1 MATPTVL
8 LAIILALVLG
18 TLAGFFWGRAGSGS
32 TDALREKNAQLTAD
46 LAAAQRAETL
56 LSERVRELQ
65 ARAEADEDVLL
76 ALAPVKTQLAT
87 MEKSVRTMETQ
98 RAQQYGGLAQ
108 ALNETNKT
116 SHQLR
121 EVTGLLSS
129 ALRSTSARGSWGE
142 AQLRRVVEAAGMLRH
157 VTFSEQSTTVAT
169 DSRGQ
174 ERQIRPDMVVHLPGG
189 KTVVLDAKAPL
200 SSYLDAQEA
209 EGPVQAE
216 LLGRHAKAV
225 RAHLD
230 ALASKQYWAG
240 FGASPEL
247 VLCFIPVES
256 ALSAALT
263 ADAKLLDYAAAK
275 NVALV
280 SPVSLLA
287 ALKAISFSWRQDA
300 LTDNARELFNL
311 SQQLYE
317 RLGTA
322 GSHLAGMG
330 KSLARTVDS
339 YNALV
344 GSLETRV
351 FVTAR
356 KMTALS
362 GVQDATGHLSPTPS
376 EASLKPLTAPEFMT
390 SLPQYHAES
399 TQRKENIGPEPYD
412 SWTDEPLFDE

>member
-1 MATPTVL
+1 MAIPTVL
-8 LAIILALVLG
+8 LAVLLALVLG
-18 TLAGFFWGRAGSGS
+18 ALAGYFWGHSGNGSLH
-32 TDALREKNAQLTAD
+32 ALRQKNTQLTAD

-56 LSERVRELQ
+56 LTERVRELQ
-65 ARAEADEDVLL
+65 TRSEADEDVLL
-76 ALAPVKTQLAT
+76 ALAPVKTQLAS
-87 MEKSVRTMETQ
+87 MEKSVRIMETQ

-108 ALNETNKT
+108 ALNEANKT
-116 SHQLR
+116 NHQLR
-121 EVTGLLSS
+121 EVTGVLSS

-142 AQLRRVVEAAGMLRH
+142 AQLRRVVEAAGMIRH
-157 VTFSEQSTTVAT
+157 VSFSEQSTTVAT
-169 DSRGQ
+169 DSRGL
-174 ERQIRPDMVVHLPGG
+174 ERQVRPDMVVHLPGN

-200 SSYLDAQEA
+200 SSYLEAQAA

-216 LLGRHAKAV
+216 LLSRHAQAV
-225 RAHLD
+225 RAHVD

-240 FGASPEL
+240 FEASPEL

-263 ADAKLLDYAAAK
+263 ADASLLDYAAAK

-300 LTDNARELFNL
+300 LTDNARELFDL
-311 SQQLYE
+311 SQQLYQ
-317 RLGTA
+317 RLGTV

-330 KSLARTVDS
+330 KSLQRSVES

-362 GVQDATGHLSPTPS
+362 GVQDTAGHLSPTPS
-376 EASLKPLTAPEFMT
+376 EASTQALTAPEFLGT
-390 SLPQYHAES
+390 LPQDVSGTIPLEDA
-399 TQRKENIGPEPYD
+399 QRKASD
-412 SWTDEPLFDE
+412 SWTDQPLFEK